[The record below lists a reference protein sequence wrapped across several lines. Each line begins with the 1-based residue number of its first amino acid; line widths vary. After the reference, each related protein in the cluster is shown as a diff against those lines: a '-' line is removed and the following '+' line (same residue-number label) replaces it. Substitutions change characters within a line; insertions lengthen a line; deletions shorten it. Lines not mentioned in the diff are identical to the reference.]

1 MTSQSKAHQLL
12 RWRRTKIIATLGPAS
27 ASPKGINQLI
37 AAGVNVFR
45 LNMSHGTHE
54 SHTRYVQMIRAEAAK
69 QDKHIAILMDLCGP
83 KIRVG
88 EFVDGGIELK
98 KSARVTV
105 TCRKVKGKPGLIPS
119 RYRQLCKDVKA
130 GDRIL
135 LDDGKLELQVKQVRD
150 QELECKVRYGGYLSD
165 NKGMNLPDSS
175 VSTDSFTRKDKDD
188 AGLAVKLDADF
199 IALSFVRRA
208 EDVKKLNRFLQ
219 KQGKSIPVIAKI
231 EKPEAVDAIDDILR
245 EAYGIMIARG
255 DLGIELPAQKV
266 PLIQKQLIDRARY
279 FNCPVIV
286 ATQMLESMIEN
297 SRPTRAEVGDVANAA
312 LSSTDAVMLSAETAT
327 GQYPIKAVNTMDSIL
342 REIERYQ
349 LDAESQDTQLE
360 AYGNNPNIAMR
371 RAVAH
376 AVTLMANEMQ
386 LEGIVVPTRS
396 GTTARVLSSDR
407 PSATLIGVSTS
418 RHVCR
423 KLSIHWGVMP
433 MAIPEKEAHD
443 WSELCHDIANRSQMK
458 TRNTRVLLVSGFHDN
473 PDKSEPVLKLVKL

>member
-1 MTSQSKAHQLL
+1 MTSKSSTEKLL
-12 RWRRTKIIATLGPAS
+12 RWRRTKIIATLGPATANKKS
-27 ASPKGINQLI
+27 ISQLI

-45 LNMSHGTHE
+45 LNMSHG
-54 SHTRYVQMIRAEAAK
+54 SHTSHTKAVGMIRAEATK
-69 QDKHIAILMDLCGP
+69 QNKHIAILMDLCGP

-88 EFVDGGIELK
+88 EFINGGIELK
-98 KSARVTV
+98 KSASVTV
-105 TCRKVKGKPGLIPS
+105 TCRKVAGDVGLIPS
-119 RYRQLCKDVKA
+119 QYRLLCKDVKA

-135 LDDGKLELQVKQVRD
+135 LDDGKMELEVKQVKD
-150 QELECKVRYGGYLSD
+150 KELQCKVSYGGYLSN

-175 VSTDSFTRKDKDD
+175 VSTDSFTRKDQED
-188 AGLAVKLDADF
+188 ARLAIKLDADF

-208 EDVKKLNRFLQ
+208 QDVKKLNRFLE
-219 KQGKSIPVIAKI
+219 KNGRAIPVIAKI
-231 EKPEAVDAIDDILR
+231 EKPEAVASIDDIIR
-245 EAYGIMIARG
+245 ESYGIMIARG

-266 PLIQKQLIDRARY
+266 PLIQKQLINRARY

-327 GQYPIKAVNTMDSIL
+327 GQYPIKAVATMDSIL

-349 LDAESQDTQLE
+349 LDAENAGTGIED
-360 AYGNNPNIAMR
+360 YGGDPRMATR

-376 AVTLMANEMQ
+376 AVTLMADEME
-386 LEGIVVPTRS
+386 LEGIVIPTSS

-407 PSATLIGVSTS
+407 PAAPLMGVSTNS
-418 RHVCR
+418 HVCR

-433 MAIPEKEAHD
+433 MLIPEKEAQN
-443 WSELCHDIANRSQMK
+443 WSGLCQDIAARSLMK
-458 TRNTRVLLVSGFHDN
+458 TRNSRVLLVSGFHDD
-473 PDKSEPVLKLVKL
+473 PSQSEPVLKLVNL